1 MSPASTRATRRTILV
16 SLLAAALAPQF
27 ALAQASQRA
36 LFVSNNGNLE
46 GSVTS
51 FLINADGTLAFVNRV
66 ITGSRPSLSDP
77 CAGCNAYEISITPDG
92 QFLATGHPSGD
103 LDGITILKVAA
114 NASISQVT
122 QISLP
127 IGLGTPLDVAWI
139 DNEYLAATRT
149 DTSPDRIVIYRFNP
163 AVPSLTEINSYP
175 IASNSLGY
183 LVVHPSHQY
192 LYSNDSSGTD
202 LVQAWQVGPGGTLSS
217 IGSQSVAPPFPLELA
232 ITRDGR
238 HIYAAGGISDGGN
251 KVAGLDVA
259 NNGTLSLTPGTPFTS
274 PGSSPS
280 NVYAD
285 DAGKFLFVGH
295 GTDATVRVMQINP
308 LTGAL
313 VATAFSFDVGL
324 QGTLGDVAARVG
336 LMFVTDNST
345 AIDGIMGIY
354 SFTVGDDGSLTMNG
368 PGIVSTQGTAPRS
381 IATWIPRLKGDMNC
395 DGIITN
401 ADIPGFIQA
410 LVDPAAY
417 TANNPNCDIALADLN
432 GSSIP
437 DGDDVQPFVNILP
450 GF

>member
-1 MSPASTRATRRTILV
+1 MSTAFSRAAVVPFI
-16 SLLAAALAPQF
+16 LAAALVPQIAF
-27 ALAQASQRA
+27 AQAAQRA

-66 ITGSRPSLSDP
+66 ITGSRPNTTVP
-77 CAGCNAYEISITPDG
+77 CAGCNAYEISITPNG
-92 QFLATGHPSGD
+92 QYLATGHPSGD

-114 NASISQVT
+114 DASISQVT

-127 IGLGTPLDVAWI
+127 VGLGTPLDVAWL

-175 IASNSLGY
+175 TASNSLGY
-183 LVVHPSHQY
+183 LVVHPSGQY

-202 LVQAWQVGPGGTLSS
+202 LVQAWQVGPGGTLTAN
-217 IGSQSVAPPFPLELA
+217 GSQSVAPPFPLELA

-238 HIYAAGGISDGGN
+238 HIYAAGGISNGGN
-251 KVAGLDVA
+251 KVSGLNVA
-259 NNGTLSLTPGTPFTS
+259 NDGTLTLIPGTPFVS
-274 PGSSPS
+274 PGASPS

-295 GTDATVRVMQINP
+295 GTDATVRVMEINP
-308 LTGAL
+308 ATGAL
-313 VATAFSFDVGL
+313 TATAFSFDVGL

-368 PGIVSTQGTAPRS
+368 SGIVSTQGIAPRS

-417 TANNPNCDIALADLN
+417 TANNPNCDITLADMN
-432 GSSIP
+432 DSGVP
-437 DGDDVQPFVNILP
+437 DGDDVQPFVIILP